1 MSSVVV
7 VGSFNVDH
15 VWRCD
20 ALPLP
25 GATIAGRYSTG
36 PGGKGFN
43 QAVAAARAGAK
54 THFLCALGDD
64 AGGALARSLAA
75 QDGFALIAEPSNE
88 PTGTGGI
95 YVDGHG
101 RNTIVI
107 GAGANAVLSPA
118 FIDNQRPLIA
128 AAKVLLAQLESPAET
143 IESALALAHECG
155 VLTVL
160 NAAPANA
167 PTSIGL
173 LKLSDVL
180 TPNET
185 EFAALLGRH
194 VGERI
199 NADNV
204 AALDGNTL
212 HSLCRK
218 LLPGGSVVVTL
229 GAVGA
234 FISHAEEQLRGD
246 TQAHYRVRAESAQ
259 TIDTTGAGDAFNG
272 ALVAS
277 LAQLPAAAS
286 PPTCA
291 LPRVMRPAPPKWKAR
306 LCRCRGCAQTTDAT
320 FHGGS
325 ACAAYARRRYSTIRG
340 VPRFSGRVPARGS
353 RFMKTATSE
362 QLRRTALRPTTC
374 HCDDRIFLL
383 AALRTPCFHRHTA
396 R

>member
-20 ALPLP
+20 ALPAP

-43 QAVAAARAGAK
+43 QAIAAARAGAR

-64 AGGALARSLAA
+64 AGGAMARALAA
-75 QDGFALIAEPSNE
+75 QDGVALIAEASRE

-95 YVDGHG
+95 YVDAHG

-107 GAGANAVLSPA
+107 GAGANAELSGG
-118 FIDNQRPLIA
+118 FIEGQRALVA
-128 AAKVLLAQLESPAET
+128 SARVLLAQLESPVET
-143 IESALALAHECG
+143 IELALGVAREAG

-167 PTSIGL
+167 PSSIGL

-199 NADNV
+199 SADDV
-204 AALDGNTL
+204 AAIDGNTL
-212 HSLCRK
+212 HALCRK
-218 LLPGGSVVVTL
+218 LLPGGTVVVTL
-229 GAVGA
+229 GSVGA
-234 FISHAEEQLRGD
+234 FISHAEEQPRGD
-246 TQAHYRVRAESAQ
+246 AQPYYRVAAESAH
-259 TIDTTGAGDAFNG
+259 TVDTTGAGDAFNG

-277 LAQLPAAAS
+277 LAQLPNAPFAAHVRFANRYAARS
-286 PPTCA
+286 TEA
-291 LPRVMRPAPPKWKAR
+291 EGAAVSMPK
-306 LCRCRGCAQTTDAT
+306 
-320 FHGGS
+320 
-325 ACAAYARRRYSTIRG
+325 
-340 VPRFSGRVPARGS
+340 
-353 RFMKTATSE
+353 
-362 QLRRTALRPTTC
+362 
-374 HCDDRIFLL
+374 
-383 AALRTPCFHRHTA
+383 
-396 R
+396 